1 MNKTF
6 THLVLFFFFFFFF
19 FLFFFFFFVF
29 VLKPKLN
36 LNLSFC
42 FHIYSKINLVL
53 PLGFKVINVEHLH
66 LKNLKHKVNIF
77 QLINFCNCRI
87 PNKKLYL
94 CNISFLQK
102 KIEPNAFVHSIP
114 HLFGKS

>member
-1 MNKTF
+1 MIYVLPLSCYNYKKLSLYKPVYKNLFLMNKTF
-6 THLVLFFFFFFFF
+6 TYLVLSF
-19 FLFFFFFFVF
+19 FFFFFFVF

-42 FHIYSKINLVL
+42 FDIYSKINLVL

-66 LKNLKHKVNIF
+66 LKNLKGKVNIF

-94 CNISFLQK
+94 CNISFL
-102 KIEPNAFVHSIP
+102 
-114 HLFGKS
+114 